1 MSNTVKIVEKKLLS
15 DNWYKL
21 YKYTFEIKDSGGNIN
36 KQVREAYDRGNGAVI
51 LLYNRETKNIILT
64 RQFRLPTF
72 VNGNPDGMMIE
83 ACAGLL
89 DHDSPE
95 DCIRRETEEETGY
108 RIDRVQKIFEAYM
121 SPGSVTEILHF
132 FTGEYSKDQ
141 KVNQGGGVAR
151 EQENIEVLEISFEEA
166 YNMIQT
172 GEIKDAKTIMLLQY
186 AKLNIA
192 SRKG

>member
-1 MSNTVKIVEKKLLS
+1 MTKPVKIVEKKLLS

-21 YKYTFEIKDSGGNIN
+21 YKYTFEITDEAGKARQ
-36 KQVREAYDRGNGAVI
+36 QVREAYDRGNGAVI
-51 LLYNRETKNIILT
+51 LLYNRASGSVILT

-89 DHDSPE
+89 DEDNPE

-108 RIDRVQKIFEAYM
+108 RIEHVEKIYEAYM

-132 FTGEYSKDQ
+132 FIGEYSKDQ
-141 KVNQGGGVAR
+141 KVNEGGGVAH
-151 EQENIEVLEISFEEA
+151 EQENIEVLELDLSRAYTMIS
-166 YNMIQT
+166 T
-172 GEIKDAKTIMLLQY
+172 GEIRDAKTIMLLQY
-186 AKLNIA
+186 AKLNL
-192 SRKG
+192 GL

>member
-1 MSNTVKIVEKKLLS
+1 MTKPVKIVEKKLLS

-21 YKYTFEIKDSGGNIN
+21 YKYTFEFTDQNGKVRQ
-36 KQVREAYDRGNGAVI
+36 QVREAYDRGNGAVI
-51 LLYNRETKNIILT
+51 LLYNRASRSIILT

-89 DHDSPE
+89 DEDNPE

-108 RIDRVQKIFEAYM
+108 RIEHVEKIYEAYM

-132 FTGEYSKDQ
+132 FVGEYSKDQ
-141 KVNQGGGVAR
+141 KVNEGGGVDH
-151 EQENIEVLEISFEEA
+151 EQENIEVLELAFSKA
-166 YNMIQT
+166 DSMIAT

-186 AKLNIA
+186 AKLHLA
-192 SRKG
+192 F